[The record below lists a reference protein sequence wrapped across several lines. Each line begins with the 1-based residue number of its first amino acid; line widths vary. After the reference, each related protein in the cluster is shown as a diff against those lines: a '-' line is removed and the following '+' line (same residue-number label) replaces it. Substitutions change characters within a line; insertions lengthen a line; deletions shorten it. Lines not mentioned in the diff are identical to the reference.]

1 MGLPDS
7 RDNTFTPNS
16 VPVIPAATLNALQD
30 NLVLLFEQTARTPPR
45 CAVRSHDGTTIRVAY
60 VRSAWVVDSVT
71 AKWACVYENEPG
83 VDVTVSAL
91 VPTAMSFAANTW
103 YYLYLRSSSGLPTY
117 VISATAP
124 GVGRIYQGTDKSYR
138 LLKSFRTNGAG
149 AIIPF
154 SMLDGDS
161 IYTGGNFTELAFDL
175 TVNSTSWT
183 PVGTDYIPPKV
194 RAGTIRAYLGN
205 TATATTETLQLLPRD
220 LVATIV
226 APGSSGQQLYVPKAP
241 SGALAAEVEARFK
254 VEFSD
259 NIKQLSAKM
268 AVGSGASSAYFAAE
282 SFQEWS

>member
-7 RDNTFTPNS
+7 RDVTFTPNS
-16 VPVIPAATLNALQD
+16 VPEIPAATLNALQD
-30 NLVLLFEQTARTPPR
+30 TAVLLFEQTARTPPR
-45 CAVRSHDGTTIRVAY
+45 CAIRSYDGSKIRVEY
-60 VRSAWVVDSVT
+60 VRSAWVIDSIT
-71 AKWACVYENEPG
+71 SKWACVFQDEPG
-83 VDVTVSAL
+83 VDVTVAAL
-91 VPTAMSFAANTW
+91 APAAMSFAANTW
-103 YYLYLRSSSGLPTY
+103 YYLYLRSASGLPTY
-117 VISATAP
+117 VISTTAP
-124 GVGRIYQGTDKSYR
+124 GAGRIYKSTDKTYR
-138 LLKSFRTNGAG
+138 LIKSFRTNGAG

-154 SMLDGDS
+154 SMVDGDS
-161 IYTGGNFTELAFDL
+161 LYTGGNFLELNFDL

-220 LVATIV
+220 VVATIV
-226 APGSSGQQLYVPKAP
+226 APGSSGQQLFVPKAP

-259 NIKQLSAKM
+259 NAKQLSAKM